1 MKKALLVVAG
11 CLVVLLLAAFGVVD
25 SWTFTP
31 HGRLDLM
38 VAISLK
44 LTPEW
49 PAPGSISVEQERE
62 ELRQMVETFSDD
74 PIPMQRVVN
83 RTIPRP
89 EGEIPIR
96 IYQPVPGDNLPI
108 LVYFHGGAFRM
119 GDLDT
124 HDGIC
129 RALAL
134 GASAVVVSVDY
145 RLAPEHPF
153 PAGVEDC
160 YAATE
165 WVFSNAADIG
175 GESTRIAVG
184 GDSAGGNLAAVT
196 ALKARDLGGPRLV
209 FQLLV
214 YPVTDLS
221 SYDTDS
227 WRNLG
232 TDYFPTREMSL
243 FTREL
248 YIPHRADRTRLWA
261 SPLLASDHSNLPK
274 ALVITAQFDP
284 LRDEGQAYV
293 TKLRSAGVEA
303 RHIRYDGVLHGF
315 FGIPIFRKGQQAL
328 NQAAAALEEAFSQ

>member
-1 MKKALLVVAG
+1 MKKVLPMVAA
-11 CLVVLLLAAFGVVD
+11 CLVVLLLAALGVVY

-31 HGRLDLM
+31 HGKLDLE

-62 ELRQMVETFSDD
+62 ELRKMFERFSAD

-83 RTIPRP
+83 RTIPGP
-89 EGEIPIR
+89 GGEIPIR

-108 LVYFHGGAFRM
+108 LVYFHGGGFRI

-145 RLAPEHPF
+145 RRAPEHPF
-153 PAGVEDC
+153 PAAVEDC

-175 GESTRIAVG
+175 VDSTRIAVG

-196 ALKARDLGGPRLV
+196 ALKARDLGGPGLV

-214 YPVTDLS
+214 YPATDLS

-227 WRNLG
+227 WKDLG
-232 TDYFPTREMSL
+232 TDYFPTREWSE
-243 FTREL
+243 FTREQ
-248 YIPHRADRTRLWA
+248 YTPHQADRTRPWA
-261 SPLLASDHSNLPK
+261 SPLLASDHSSLPK

-284 LRDEGQAYV
+284 LRDEGQAYA

-303 RHIRYDGVLHGF
+303 RHIRYEGVPHGF
-315 FGIPIFRKGQQAL
+315 FGVSIFRKSQQAL